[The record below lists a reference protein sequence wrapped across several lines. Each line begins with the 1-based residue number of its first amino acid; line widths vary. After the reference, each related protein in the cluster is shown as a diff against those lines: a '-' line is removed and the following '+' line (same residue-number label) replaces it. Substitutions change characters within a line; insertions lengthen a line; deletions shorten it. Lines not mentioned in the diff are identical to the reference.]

1 MRLAAHQGLEDDQI
15 CRSVDEMNEGLI
27 DANLGAGLF
36 KKRIAMPG
44 HGKRGSWRTILGFQQ
59 GEKAFFLYLF
69 PKNRLPNIQDK
80 ELKALKHLA
89 KFYIAMKPNGIR
101 AALDCGELREVT
113 CDE

>member
-15 CRSVDEMNEGLI
+15 CRAVDEMNEGLI
-27 DANLGAGLF
+27 DASLGASLF

-44 HGKRGSWRTILGFQQ
+44 HGKRGSWRTLLGFQE

-89 KFYIAMKPNGIR
+89 KFYVALKPGEIR
-101 AALDCGELREVT
+101 AALDSGELREVN

>member
-1 MRLAAHQGLEDDQI
+1 MQI
-15 CRSVDEMNEGLI
+15 SERVCLRNGSPCPDTGN
-27 DANLGAGLF
+27 AGAGGRF
-36 KKRIAMPG
+36 
-44 HGKRGSWRTILGFQQ
+44 LGFEQ

-89 KFYIAMKPNGIR
+89 KFYIAMKPNEIR
-101 AALDCGELREVT
+101 AALDCGELREVD